1 MALSKRS
8 DSAKRK
14 ARTDVVIIGGG
25 HNGLVAAAYLAKA
38 GRKVTL
44 LEAAPQVGGIL
55 RNRPIAEGFT
65 APGISHTVGRLRA
78 SVAKDLRLAH
88 HGFEPIVPDVRVFA
102 PRLDGS
108 SVTFWGDPAKT
119 ADELRERN
127 PHDADAF
134 LEFDRKMRA
143 IASFLAYVN
152 VATPPDPKSPSL
164 ADAIMGLKLGKAFRD
179 LGAKTGREAIRALP
193 MAVADLVQE
202 VFEDEAVRGP
212 LTMRGVLFTAMGPW
226 ATGTAAVFL
235 NDSAGTDGG
244 AAGTVVF
251 ARGGTGALAGAL
263 ERSALSFGVQI
274 QTGVE
279 AVAIRSTEGRVRGV
293 TTADGV
299 EIDAPLV
306 VSGADPKRTLRLCDP
321 VELNPYEVWRAE
333 NIRQPGSTAK
343 VDLALS
349 GLPAFHEDP
358 ERLKGRIAIGLS
370 IDHVERA
377 MDAHKYGHIAD
388 DPMLEATI
396 PSLVDPSLA
405 PDGKHVMSV
414 LVQAAPRTLREGDWT
429 TERERLADVAVK
441 SMERFAPGLGELVE
455 ARLVTTP
462 EDLETEFR
470 LTGGHVYH
478 AEPGLDQFFAWRP
491 LNGEAR
497 YRLQLE
503 GLYLCGS
510 GAHPGGGITGGPGAN
525 AARQII
531 RDTR

>member
-1 MALSKRS
+1 VPR
-8 DSAKRK
+8 R
-14 ARTDVVIIGGG
+14 DVVVIGGG

-44 LEAAPQVGGIL
+44 LEAAHQVGGIL
-55 RNRPIAEGFT
+55 RNRTIAEGFT
-65 APGISHTVGRLRA
+65 APGIAHTVGRLRDP
-78 SVAKDLRLAH
+78 VVRDLQLGR
-88 HGFEPIVPDVRVFA
+88 HGFDPIAPDVRLFA
-102 PRLDGS
+102 PQLDGS
-108 SVTFWGDPAKT
+108 SVTFWGDPART
-119 ADELRERN
+119 AAELRERN
-127 PHDADAF
+127 AHDADAF
-134 LEFDRKMRA
+134 EEFDRKVRA

-164 ADAIMGLKLGKAFRD
+164 SDAIMGLKLGKAFRD
-179 LGAKTGREAIRALP
+179 LGAKSGREAIRALP

-212 LTMRGVLFTAMGPW
+212 LATRGVLFTSMGAW
-226 ATGTAAVFL
+226 ATGSAAVFL

-244 AAGTVVF
+244 AAGTAVF
-251 ARGGTGALAGAL
+251 ARGGTGALAAAL
-263 ERSALSFGVQI
+263 ERAATAFGVDVH
-274 QTGVE
+274 TGAEV
-279 AVAIRSTEGRVRGV
+279 VAIRSKDGRVRGV
-293 TTADGV
+293 TTADGAQ
-299 EIDAPLV
+299 IDAPTV
-306 VSGADPKRTLRLCDP
+306 VAGADPKRTLRLCDP

-349 GLPAFHEDP
+349 GLPAFHADV
-358 ERLKGRIAIGLS
+358 ERLGGRIVVGPS

-377 MDAHKYGHIAD
+377 MDAHKYGHVAD
-388 DPMLEATI
+388 DPVLEATI
-396 PSLVDPSLA
+396 PSLVDASLA
-405 PDGKHVMSV
+405 PEGKHVMSV
-414 LVQAAPRTLREGDWT
+414 LFQAAPRALREGDWS
-429 TERERLADVAVK
+429 TERERVADIAVK

-462 EDLETEFR
+462 QDLETEFR

-491 LNGEAR
+491 MNGAAR

-503 GLYLCGS
+503 GLYLCAS

-525 AARQII
+525 AARRIVK
-531 RDTR
+531 DT